1 MSAPDCAFTALWDCR
16 LGLSS
21 TEVPSMVVDIIWSVN
36 VFFFLCLWEQEW
48 VTRLRGCQCCAQCD
62 APNIFQ
68 PVFGSLTV
76 LCPVLADGD
85 TCDPRTVVY
94 SLRRP
99 LLSGH
104 FTSCLKKN

>member
-1 MSAPDCAFTALWDCR
+1 MSAPDRAFAALWDCR

-36 VFFFLCLWEQEW
+36 VFYCVYGNKSGWHA
-48 VTRLRGCQCCAQCD
+48 CMD
-62 APNIFQ
+62 ASVVRSVMRRTFSSWSSATS
-68 PVFGSLTV
+68 V
-76 LCPVLADGD
+76 VLADGD

-104 FTSCLKKN
+104 FMFCLRKN